1 MLDGDMEISRK
12 HVLLDETIFAELVR
26 AGVTARYSLFEL
38 FSGIHLYLEDNGDI
52 VAEFMPDGGSLHYVT
67 FPVELWEP
75 ADGALAYIVKAH
87 NDAVQRSEKRALIF
101 DIFTGARLSWRTRE
115 KKLGDTL
122 RAAVDEM

>member
-1 MLDGDMEISRK
+1 MCEISRK
-12 HVLLDETIFAELVR
+12 HVLLDDAIFSELIR
-26 AGVTARYSLFEL
+26 SGVTARYSMFEL
-38 FSGIHLYLEDNGDI
+38 FSGIRIYLEENGDV
-52 VAEFMPDGGSLHYVT
+52 VAEFIQDGGSLHYVT
-67 FPVELWEP
+67 FNVGQWEP
-75 ADGALAYIVKAH
+75 TDDAPAYIVKAH